1 MARMTN
7 KQIEHAL
14 ERLGDI
20 ARKKQGERPQRAD
33 AKTVN
38 DLVVDLS
45 SGNKKLTPA
54 VLSKAYQYFYQQ
66 ELSWSSDKRDFQKAL
81 LSAVYDKERIQADAE
96 YQEQKAKHQA
106 LSAKITNEHQRIED
120 EIVLGDAQ
128 QALELLRTFANWT
141 K

>member
-14 ERLGDI
+14 ERLGVM
-20 ARKKQGERPQRAD
+20 ARQKQGERPQRAD

-96 YQEQKAKHQA
+96 YQEQKARHQA
-106 LSAKITNEHQRIED
+106 LSAKIMNEKQRIED